1 LRSAEWADFD
11 LENKLWRIP
20 AEKMKMK
27 DEHLVPLSSQALA
40 VLDEVRE
47 HTGNYDLVFPSTHE
61 RQKTMSE
68 NTLTYAIRKRLHFDA
83 TAHGFRATAS
93 TILNEAGFRVD
104 VIERQ
109 LAHSERNK
117 VRQAYNRAQ
126 YLDERIQMMQWY
138 GEYLDSVSSKGTVI
152 PLLKTS

>member
-1 LRSAEWADFD
+1 MRKDKLREQKAQRIDRKFRGSGPGTAGLGDRRGGKRRERSP
-11 LENKLWRIP
+11 LE
-20 AEKMKMK
+20 
-27 DEHLVPLSSQALA
+27 
-40 VLDEVRE
+40 
-47 HTGNYDLVFPSTHE
+47 
-61 RQKTMSE
+61 
-68 NTLTYAIRKRLHFDA
+68 LTYN
-83 TAHGFRATAS
+83 FRYMFTNPTYRRYR

-138 GEYLDSVSSKGTVI
+138 GDYLESVGSKEKVV
-152 PLLKTS
+152 PLRKTS